1 MLYTQSR
8 LSNSVIQKFKCI
20 IEHLVCVQTN
30 GKIGSEANDWTYNL
44 FVQHPHLFLP
54 ILENYKPKGELEATA
69 LERIFDEFDVPRG
82 SKILNLSCGIGTHS
96 INLAKKGYQVVGYDP
111 STLYIEKAKQ
121 TAIDEIAGAQ
131 SKIRFYQAEANR
143 VAEVL
148 LANAESDFNAMIVF
162 KSIGFV
168 GESHDIQMLTNI
180 FKLAAAN
187 CILVTETENRDWII
201 QNLQAQVKL
210 DLENLEIHE
219 TWRFNLETSTAE
231 SRSNFYEK
239 NTNGTSLRLVLDL
252 NTSIRLYS
260 LHELIRIINLAGWK
274 YIKSLGDIL
283 TLEQTSSETPDIFTI
298 SQKI

>member
-1 MLYTQSR
+1 M
-8 LSNSVIQKFKCI
+8 
-20 IEHLVCVQTN
+20 EHLVCVQTN

-54 ILENYKPKGELEATA
+54 ILENQKPKGELEATA
-69 LERIFDEFDVPRG
+69 LERIFDEFDVPRR
-82 SKILNLSCGIGTHS
+82 SKILDLSCGIGTHS

-111 STLYIEKAKQ
+111 SPLYIEKAKQ

-162 KSIGFV
+162 NSIGFV

-201 QNLQAQVKL
+201 QNLQPQVKL

-260 LHELIRIINLAGWK
+260 LHELIRIINSAGWK
-274 YIKSLGDIL
+274 YIKSLGDII

>member
-1 MLYTQSR
+1 MY
-8 LSNSVIQKFKCI
+8 
-20 IEHLVCVQTN
+20 N
-30 GKIGSEANDWTYNL
+30 GAFGMRANSEANDWTYNL

-54 ILENYKPKGELEATA
+54 ILENQKPKGELEATA
-69 LERIFDEFDVPRG
+69 LERIFDEFDVPRR
-82 SKILNLSCGIGTHS
+82 SKILDLSCGIGTHS

-111 STLYIEKAKQ
+111 SPLYIEKAKQ

-131 SKIRFYQAEANR
+131 SKIRFYQAESNR

-148 LANAESDFNAMIVF
+148 LANAESDFHAMIVF
-162 KSIGFV
+162 NSMGFV

-187 CILVTETENRDWII
+187 CILVMETENRDWII
-201 QNLQAQVKL
+201 QNLQPQVKL

-239 NTNGTSLRLVLDL
+239 NTNGPSLRLVLDL

>member
-1 MLYTQSR
+1 M
-8 LSNSVIQKFKCI
+8 
-20 IEHLVCVQTN
+20 EHLVCVQS
-30 GKIGSEANDWTYNL
+30 SEANDWTYNL

-54 ILENYKPKGELEATA
+54 VLENQKPKVELEATA
-69 LERIFDEFDVPRG
+69 LERIFDEFDVPRR
-82 SKILNLSCGIGTHS
+82 SKILDLSCGIGTHS

-111 STLYIEKAKQ
+111 SPLYIEKAKQ

-162 KSIGFV
+162 NSIGFV

-201 QNLQAQVKL
+201 QNLQPQVKH

-219 TWRFNLETSTAE
+219 TWRFNLESSTAE

-260 LHELIRIINLAGWK
+260 LHELIRIINSAGWK
-274 YIKSLGDIL
+274 YIKSLGDII

>member
-1 MLYTQSR
+1 
-8 LSNSVIQKFKCI
+8 
-20 IEHLVCVQTN
+20 
-30 GKIGSEANDWTYNL
+30 IGSEANDWTYNL

-54 ILENYKPKGELEATA
+54 ILENQKPKGELEATA
-69 LERIFDEFDVPRG
+69 LERIFDEFDVPRR
-82 SKILNLSCGIGTHS
+82 SKILDLSCGIGTHS

-111 STLYIEKAKQ
+111 SPLYIEKAKQ

-131 SKIRFYQAEANR
+131 SKIRFYQAESNR

-148 LANAESDFNAMIVF
+148 LANAESDFHAMIVF
-162 KSIGFV
+162 NSMGFV

-187 CILVTETENRDWII
+187 CILVMETENRDWII

>member
-1 MLYTQSR
+1 MY
-8 LSNSVIQKFKCI
+8 
-20 IEHLVCVQTN
+20 N
-30 GKIGSEANDWTYNL
+30 GAFGMRANSEANDWTYNL

-54 ILENYKPKGELEATA
+54 VLENQKPKVELEATA
-69 LERIFDEFDVPRG
+69 LERIFDEFDVPRR
-82 SKILNLSCGIGTHS
+82 SKILDLSCGIGTHS

-111 STLYIEKAKQ
+111 SPLYIEKAKQ

-162 KSIGFV
+162 NSIGFV

-180 FKLAAAN
+180 FKLAGAN

-201 QNLQAQVKL
+201 QNLQPQVKH

-219 TWRFNLETSTAE
+219 TWRFNLESSTAE

-260 LHELIRIINLAGWK
+260 LHELIRIINSAGWK
-274 YIKSLGDIL
+274 YIKSLGDII

>member
-1 MLYTQSR
+1 M
-8 LSNSVIQKFKCI
+8 
-20 IEHLVCVQTN
+20 QTN

-54 ILENYKPKGELEATA
+54 ILENQKPKGELEATA
-69 LERIFDEFDVPRG
+69 LERIFDEFDVPRR
-82 SKILNLSCGIGTHS
+82 SKILDLSCGIGTHS

-111 STLYIEKAKQ
+111 SPLYIEKAKQ

-162 KSIGFV
+162 NSIGFV
-168 GESHDIQMLTNI
+168 GESRDIQMLTNI

-187 CILVTETENRDWII
+187 CVLVTETENRDWII
-201 QNLQAQVKL
+201 QNLQPQVKL

>member
-1 MLYTQSR
+1 M
-8 LSNSVIQKFKCI
+8 
-20 IEHLVCVQTN
+20 
-30 GKIGSEANDWTYNL
+30 
-44 FVQHPHLFLP
+44 QHPHLFLP
-54 ILENYKPKGELEATA
+54 VLENQKPKVELEATA
-69 LERIFDEFDVPRG
+69 LERIFDEFDVPRR
-82 SKILNLSCGIGTHS
+82 SKILDLSCGIGTHS

-111 STLYIEKAKQ
+111 SPLYIEKAKQ

-162 KSIGFV
+162 NSIGFV

-201 QNLQAQVKL
+201 QNLQPQVKH

-219 TWRFNLETSTAE
+219 TWRFNLESSTAE

-260 LHELIRIINLAGWK
+260 LHELIRIINSAGWK
-274 YIKSLGDIL
+274 YIKSLGDII

>member
-1 MLYTQSR
+1 M
-8 LSNSVIQKFKCI
+8 
-20 IEHLVCVQTN
+20 QTN

-54 ILENYKPKGELEATA
+54 ILENEKPKGELEATS
-69 LERIFDEFDVPRG
+69 LERIFDEFDVPRR
-82 SKILNLSCGIGTHS
+82 SKILDLSCGIGTHS

-111 STLYIEKAKQ
+111 SILYIEKAKQ

-162 KSIGFV
+162 NCIGFV

-201 QNLQAQVKL
+201 RNLQPQVKL

-231 SRSNFYEK
+231 SRSKFYEK
-239 NTNGTSLRLVLDL
+239 KPDIANGTSLHLALDL
-252 NTSIRLYS
+252 NTNIRLYS

-283 TLEQTSSETPDIFTI
+283 TLKQASSETPDIFTI

>member
-1 MLYTQSR
+1 
-8 LSNSVIQKFKCI
+8 
-20 IEHLVCVQTN
+20 
-30 GKIGSEANDWTYNL
+30 
-44 FVQHPHLFLP
+44 LP
-54 ILENYKPKGELEATA
+54 ILENQKPKGELEATA

-82 SKILNLSCGIGTHS
+82 SKILDLSCGIGTHS
-96 INLAKKGYQVVGYDP
+96 INLAKKGYKVVGYDP
-111 STLYIEKAKQ
+111 SPLYIEKAKQ

-162 KSIGFV
+162 NSIGFV

-283 TLEQTSSETPDIFTI
+283 TLEQASSETPDIFTI

>member
-1 MLYTQSR
+1 M
-8 LSNSVIQKFKCI
+8 
-20 IEHLVCVQTN
+20 QTN

-54 ILENYKPKGELEATA
+54 ILENEKPKGELEATA
-69 LERIFDEFDVPRG
+69 LERIFDEFDVPRR
-82 SKILNLSCGIGTHS
+82 SKILDLSCGIGTHS

-148 LANAESDFNAMIVF
+148 LANAENDFNAMIVF
-162 KSIGFV
+162 NSIGFV

-201 QNLQAQVKL
+201 RNLQPQVKL

-231 SRSNFYEK
+231 SRSKFYEK
-239 NTNGTSLRLVLDL
+239 KPDIANGTSLHLALDL
-252 NTSIRLYS
+252 NTNIRLYS

-283 TLEQTSSETPDIFTI
+283 TLKQASSETPDIFTI

>member
-1 MLYTQSR
+1 M
-8 LSNSVIQKFKCI
+8 
-20 IEHLVCVQTN
+20 QTN

-44 FVQHPHLFLP
+44 FVQHPDLFLP
-54 ILENYKPKGELEATA
+54 ILENEKPKGELEATA
-69 LERIFDEFDVPRG
+69 LERIFDEFDVPRR
-82 SKILNLSCGIGTHS
+82 SKILDLSCGIGTHS

-111 STLYIEKAKQ
+111 SILYIEKAKQ

-148 LANAESDFNAMIVF
+148 LANAENDFNAMIVF
-162 KSIGFV
+162 NSIGFV

-201 QNLQAQVKL
+201 RNLQPQVKL

-231 SRSNFYEK
+231 SRSKFYEK
-239 NTNGTSLRLVLDL
+239 KPDIANGTSLHLALDL
-252 NTSIRLYS
+252 NTNIRLYS

-283 TLEQTSSETPDIFTI
+283 TLKQASSETPDIFTI